1 MSETTPKEQYPSTA
15 FTLSLVAG
23 TLMVVSGTLVVMAGL
38 VIRTLLSLRAE
49 GGFMGM
55 MGFGPGPL
63 WIFGGMILLGLISG
77 IIVLV
82 SAIMVKRR
90 PSEYNTWGVL
100 ILVFSVLSFF
110 GFGGFFIGAIL
121 GIVGGAL
128 VLSWKPGQTQ

>member
-1 MSETTPKEQYPSTA
+1 
-15 FTLSLVAG
+15 
-23 TLMVVSGTLVVMAGL
+23 MVVSGTLVVMAGL